1 MLYSKVTIDSFGYEL
16 PPNVLTSGDL
26 EKRLEPVYEALHF
39 KKGQLEAITGIRERR
54 FWDLDF
60 NMHTGAIKAARKALD
75 VSSLTRDDIGMLI
88 YGGVCRD
95 NLEPATACAVADGLD
110 LGPASQI
117 YDVSNAC
124 LGILNG
130 MVQTANAIELGQIRA
145 GLIVSCESSRQIID
159 ITIDRLLNT
168 RDMEVFKKTITTL
181 TGGSGA
187 VAVLMADRSLSEAG
201 HRVLGGVARSAAEHH
216 RLCVW
221 GPDTGIPASGLHL
234 METDSVAVLQN
245 GVPLGIE
252 TFNAFRQEID
262 WSDNQP
268 DKIICHQVGATHQR
282 NILDALG
289 IPPSRDFTTFKYLG
303 NIGTVSLPIT
313 AAIADER
320 EFLLPGDLVGFLG
333 IGSGLNCL
341 MLGIEW

>member
-1 MLYSKVTIDSFGYEL
+1 MLYSKVSIDAFGYEL
-16 PPNVLTSGDL
+16 PPDVITSDDL

-39 KKGQLEAITGIRERR
+39 QKGQLEAITGIRERR
-54 FWDLDF
+54 FWDPDF
-60 NMHTGAIKAARKALD
+60 SMHTGAIKAARKALD
-75 VSSLTRDDIGMLI
+75 VSRFTPDDIGILI

-95 NLEPATACAVADGLD
+95 NLEPATACAVAHGLD
-110 LGPASQI
+110 LGPATQI

-145 GLIVSCESSRQIID
+145 GLIVSCESARQIID
-159 ITIDRLLNT
+159 ITIDRLLKT
-168 RDMEVFKKTITTL
+168 RDMEVFKKTIATL

-187 VAVLMADRSLSEAG
+187 VAVLLADRSLAKSG
-201 HRVLGGVARSAAEHH
+201 HRILGGVARSAAEHH

-252 TFNAFRQEID
+252 TFNSLRQKIGWTD
-262 WSDNQP
+262 DQP

-282 NILDALG
+282 NILDAIG
-289 IPPSRDFTTFKYLG
+289 IPPSKDFTTFKYLG

-320 EFLLPGDLVGFLG
+320 EFLLPGDRVGFLG

-341 MLGIEW
+341 MLGMEW

>member
-1 MLYSKVTIDSFGYEL
+1 MIYSKVTIDSFGYEL
-16 PPNVLTSGDL
+16 PPNVVTSDDL

-54 FWDLDF
+54 FWDPDF

-95 NLEPATACAVADGLD
+95 NLEPATACAVADGLN

-145 GLIVSCESSRQIID
+145 GLIVSCESSRQIVD
-159 ITIDRLLNT
+159 ITIDQLLNT
-168 RDMEVFKKTITTL
+168 RDMEVFKKTIAIL

-187 VAVLMADRSLSEAG
+187 VAVLMADRSLSESG

-234 METDSVAVLQN
+234 METDSVAVLKN

-262 WSDNQP
+262 WSDNQL

-282 NILDALG
+282 NMLDAIG
-289 IPPSRDFTTFKYLG
+289 IPPSKDFTTFKYLG